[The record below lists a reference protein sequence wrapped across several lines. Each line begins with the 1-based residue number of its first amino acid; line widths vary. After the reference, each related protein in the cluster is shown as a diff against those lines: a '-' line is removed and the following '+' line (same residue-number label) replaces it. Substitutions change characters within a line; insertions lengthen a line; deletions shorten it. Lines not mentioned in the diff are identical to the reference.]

1 MHEEDEVLIPVLFKQ
16 IEYRPRHHHRFP
28 CTGCHVKQQMPV
40 MQKRLFLPALR
51 VMQVAQRPV
60 LVRAQGILQVRLNVV
75 RRLVVIVKQ
84 PRLIE
89 LSELVKQQLLAAN

>member
-1 MHEEDEVLIPVLFKQ
+1 
-16 IEYRPRHHHRFP
+16 
-28 CTGCHVKQQMPV
+28 